1 MVRDFGG
8 MAGLKEAMRKAA
20 LGQFGSGWAWL
31 SADGEGHL
39 AVQKTAN
46 QDTPLPLIPLLCCDV
61 WEHAYYLQ
69 YQNRR
74 ADYFE
79 AWWRLVD
86 WPEGSR
92 LYTGPDGRFQRRR
105 QSPPLLE
112 NSRK

>member
-31 SADGEGHL
+31 SADGEGTWLSKSPQTRHTAAPDPL
-39 AVQKTAN
+39 AVLRRMGA
-46 QDTPLPLIPLLCCDV
+46 LPTISNTRI
-61 WEHAYYLQ
+61 AG
-69 YQNRR
+69 

-86 WPEGSR
+86 WPEVSR
-92 LYTGPDGRFQRRR
+92 LYTGCLACR
-105 QSPPLLE
+105 PP
-112 NSRK
+112 RP

>member
-61 WEHAYYLQ
+61 WEHAYYID
-69 YQNRR
+69 YRNRR
-74 ADYFE
+74 AD
-79 AWWRLVD
+79 AVAALWDRID
-86 WPEGSR
+86 WKVVGDRYE
-92 LYTGPDGRFQRRR
+92 
-105 QSPPLLE
+105 
-112 NSRK
+112 KK